1 MNPVSSALS
10 IGYTAVQILN
20 FLSKKNPSLAGKIGR
35 ATSAGYTANQILNF
49 ISRDFKSQDLEGL
62 SEQQIH
68 KKRREYDAESTK
80 DLAKIGLGIAGTLAS
95 RGMFGGQSP
104 TQAPTQ
110 PSPVPPIPGTPPAQG
125 MAPPIPPIGPAPMA
139 NAPVQPPAIPPV
151 GPAAMGGIPTVTPN
165 QPAQGGA
172 PFSPPPQQAQS
183 QLLKQL
189 GVEELVKSLAAK
201 GQAPEQISSQIQGS
215 MHPGTRKSLAT
226 KIAQG
231 VERPIAE
238 HIKDYLKSPEG
249 LLREDVLKFGE
260 ETPLQ
265 KGDLVLDPS
274 SNTMGDVKDIKQKQ
288 ALLDSDGKL
297 HKAETDNLIK
307 SPLPKKDLA
316 ELHDD
321 LIRGIE
327 EETGQQ
333 VSRNVNWAGYDP
345 EKNMLAYLPHDGRL
359 YTYEDMSEEDT
370 DYLTKTLHQR
380 KTSGSNFIG
389 AWEQGSESPIGAAMY
404 KLIKKL
410 QEERGGKGNEYSGKF
425 ETIYSALEPAIKAAK
440 AAKRKKR

>member
-1 MNPVSSALS
+1 VNPVSSALS

-110 PSPVPPIPGTPPAQG
+110 PSHVPPILGTPADQG

-172 PFSPPPQQAQS
+172 PFSPPPIPPQHAVTTPSSAILKSMGLDQRIDNMMQAGNDANAIAQTLES
-183 QLLKQL
+183 TMAPHQKKWL
-189 GVEELVKSLAAK
+189 GEQIKS
-201 GQAPEQISSQIQGS
+201 GQAKPMADMVQEYLASV
-215 MHPGTRKSLAT
+215 PG
-226 KIAQG
+226 
-231 VERPIAE
+231 P
-238 HIKDYLKSPEG
+238 LK
-249 LLREDVLKFGE
+249 
-260 ETPLQ
+260 